1 MIYFINYADKKFK
14 FSQRIAILFAK
25 LFAKCDDIKG
35 LGPENID
42 DFFKHQNAVVLSKPK
57 GGGYWLWKPFLLNKY
72 LADLNEN
79 DWLVYLD
86 SGMFIYKDITYLL
99 RELDKQ
105 DQDVFGFELPLLERQ
120 WTKRAVYDR
129 FGLDPNKDDTN
140 QIMATAVIIKKSK
153 RSVEFIEDYLKFCL
167 ETDLLD
173 DSLNSDQCRDFI
185 EHRHDQSI
193 FSMLYKT
200 YGFKAC
206 QDFSQRDKM
215 SKSYVLC
222 DLESIKE
229 KNTLYTLS
237 DGRLFR
243 KNTINLISTGQ
254 YAFMHKSTRPLE
266 FLLRYI
272 VKFLLGYN
280 RKRYL

>member
-1 MIYFINYADKKFK
+1 MIYLINYADKTFK
-14 FSQRIAILFAK
+14 NSQHIAILFAK
-25 LFAKCDDIKG
+25 LFAKVDTTIA

-42 DFFKHQNAVVLSKPK
+42 DYFRYKNASVLSEPK
-57 GGGYWLWKPFLLNKY
+57 GGGYWLWKPYFLKKY
-72 LADLNEN
+72 LAELNEN
-79 DWLVYLD
+79 DWLVYMD
-86 SGMFIYKDITYLL
+86 SGMFLYKDITNLL
-99 RELDKQ
+99 RKLDKQ

-129 FGLDPNKDDTN
+129 FGLDPDKDDTN

-153 RSVEFIEDYLKFCL
+153 RSVGFVEDYLKYCL

-173 DSLNSDQCRDFI
+173 DSLNSDQCADFI

-193 FSMLYKT
+193 FSMLYKV

-215 SKSYVLC
+215 AKSYALF
-222 DLESIKE
+222 DLESIKG
-229 KNTLYTLS
+229 KNILYKLS

-243 KNTINLISTGQ
+243 KNSINLISTGQ
-254 YAFMHKSTRPLE
+254 YAFMHKSSRPLK
-266 FLLRYI
+266 FFLRYI
-272 VKFLLGYN
+272 LKFFIGYN